1 MIGPSA
7 VSDLQVRWLKKPESD
22 SPEDRQMIESTVRE
36 IIQAVQ
42 EQGDEGLRHYS
53 KKLDNWN
60 PQSFRLTRSQVDQAY
75 ESVGPASVALIR
87 FVRDQVAN
95 FAKAQLQAL
104 QPVEVA
110 PHPGITM
117 GHRLVPVTSVGCYVP
132 GGAYPL
138 VAAVHMQVATAKV
151 AGVGRILACAPPRDE
166 SGMWPATL
174 VAMDVCGA
182 DEIYCMGGVQALA
195 AYAFGT
201 SEIKPVDMISGPGN
215 AYVAEAKRQ
224 LFGRVGIDLP
234 AGVTEILII
243 ADETADPEI
252 VAADL
257 LAQTEHGPTSPAHL
271 VTDSAVL
278 ADAVSEALESQLK
291 ALPTRE
297 IAEQAWRRRGA
308 IALVRGP
315 EDMAIYSDNAAPEHV
330 AVLCRDPGWFHQRLT
345 NYGSIFLGEEAS
357 VVYSDKA
364 IGTNHTLPTGRAAR
378 YTGGLWVGKFIKV
391 VTYQRLTGAGSNF
404 IAPYAERMATME
416 GMLAHAAACA
426 MREQKY
432 EES

>member
-1 MIGPSA
+1 
-7 VSDLQVRWLKKPESD
+7 VSDLQVRWVKKPESET
-22 SPEDRQMIESTVRE
+22 PEDRQMIESTVRE

-42 EQGDEGLRHYS
+42 ERGDQGLRHYS
-53 KKLDNWN
+53 QRLDNWT
-60 PQSFRLTRSQVDQAY
+60 PQSFRLTRSQIDQAY
-75 ESVGPASVALIR
+75 ESVGPDSVALIR

-104 QPVEVA
+104 QPIEVA

-182 DEIYCMGGVQALA
+182 DEIYCMGGAQALA

-201 SEIKPVDMISGPGN
+201 AEIKPVDMISGPGN
-215 AYVAEAKRQ
+215 AYVAEAKRL

-257 LAQTEHGPTSPAHL
+257 LAQAEHGPTSPAHL
-271 VTDSAVL
+271 VTDSVVL

-297 IAEQAWRRRGA
+297 IAEQAWRRCGA

-315 EDMAIYSDNAAPEHV
+315 EDMAMYSDNAAPEHV

-391 VTYQRLTGAGSNF
+391 VTYQRLTRAGSNF